1 MNNHE
6 IRRATQYD
14 SEALMGLRTE
24 AEAWLA
30 AAGID
35 QWRTPGFRDRAL
47 AKWKVDIEHHR
58 TWVVESGAAILATV
72 TLAPPDRDFWT
83 EDDEPETA
91 VYVAKLITARKAA
104 GQQLGGRILDWVGS
118 VARSQGKPWVRL
130 DCWRANVPL
139 QEYYLREGFDHVRTE
154 APSHRL
160 SGWMAQ
166 RSADVT
172 MHPGAPLGQQTL
184 PVPPQSQKGLPVSG
198 E

>member
-1 MNNHE
+1 MNDHE
-6 IRRATQYD
+6 IRRATLHD
-14 SEALMGLRTE
+14 GEVLTGLRTE
-24 AEAWLA
+24 AEDWLA

-58 TWVVESGAAILATV
+58 TWVVERRAAILATV

-83 EDDEPETA
+83 EEDEPETA

-118 VARSQGKPWVRL
+118 VARTQGKPWVRL
-130 DCWRANVPL
+130 DCWRANVAL
-139 QEYYLREGFDHVRTE
+139 QEYYLREGFHHVRTE

-172 MHPGAPLGQQTL
+172 MHPDAPLRQQTL
-184 PVPPQSQKGLPVSG
+184 PVPPQSQEGLRVSG